1 MAYSRSQ
8 IIAALDVGS
17 SKVACVVAQP
27 LDDGYRVL
35 GAGTRRAQGLRQGVV
50 TEMDAAEAAIRA
62 AVDTAEK
69 MAGITIEDIFVSLS
83 GGLPSSQYVTVEM
96 AAPDR
101 PIDDLDVRRLLQQA
115 GARADAGER
124 AVLHAIPMN
133 FTLDGASGIRDPR
146 GMAGCR
152 LGVDVHV
159 VSAAAGA
166 QRNLEMCVERC
177 MLRPADLIAATY
189 AAGLGCLSWDDRDL
203 GSAVVDLGAGVTK
216 IGIFREG
223 ALIHADTIPMGGA
236 HITNDIARILAT
248 TIEAAERLKTTRG
261 GVYVGPADDDEMVPV
276 PGLGESWS
284 EGAGRMP
291 LSLLIGIIRPRVEE
305 ILETVRERIDS
316 SGHAAIAGRKVVLT
330 GGGSLLTGL
339 DRMAHDILDMPV
351 RIGRPVSLSGL
362 PDAMSG
368 PAYTTLAG
376 AVAFAERRLEARAEA
391 TASPGSGA
399 MRAGRFARLGRW
411 LKENF

>member
-27 LDDGYRVL
+27 IDDGYRVL

-69 MAGITIEDIFVSLS
+69 MAGITIEEIFVSLS
-83 GGLPSSQYVTVEM
+83 GGHPSSQYVSVEM
-96 AAPDR
+96 TAPDR
-101 PIDDLDVRRLLQQA
+101 PIDDHDVRRLLQQA
-115 GARADAGER
+115 GARTEPGER
-124 AVLHAIPMN
+124 TVLHAIPMN

-177 MLRPADLIAATY
+177 MLRPADLIASTY
-189 AAGLGCLSWDDRDL
+189 ASGLGCLSWDDRDL

-223 ALIHADTIPMGGA
+223 ALIFADTIPMGGM
-236 HITNDIARILAT
+236 HVTNDLARILAT

-261 GVYVGPADDDEMVPV
+261 GVYVGPADDEEMVPV
-276 PGLGESWS
+276 PGLGESWN

-330 GGGSLLTGL
+330 GGGSLLTGI

-351 RIGRPVSLSGL
+351 RIGRPISLSGL

-376 AVAFAERRLEARAEA
+376 AVAFAERRLEARAEP
-391 TASPGSGA
+391 TAGGGA
-399 MRAGRFARLGRW
+399 GTMRAGRFARFGRW